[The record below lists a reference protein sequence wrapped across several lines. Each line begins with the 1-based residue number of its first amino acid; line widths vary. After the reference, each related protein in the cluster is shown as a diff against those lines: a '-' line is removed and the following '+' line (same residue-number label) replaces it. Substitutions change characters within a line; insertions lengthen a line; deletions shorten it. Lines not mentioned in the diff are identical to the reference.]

1 MLFYLCQKAG
11 DHQELGFHHFS
22 SNQLIKWLRIK
33 PDIYKYS
40 LEFCSFSYVNKLIT
54 LLIPKELSKPLI
66 NRFDSSKKLE
76 RLYPILILNTAS
88 QYYIH
93 QSTTHQFHSICW
105 SSSGINVFKSR
116 CILNVPSTLYFI
128 RLPGLSV

>member
-11 DHQELGFHHFS
+11 NHQESGFHHFL
-22 SNQLIKWLRIK
+22 NNRLKPLRIK
-33 PDIYKYS
+33 PNRYKYS

-54 LLIPKELSKPLI
+54 LLIPKELTKPLI
-66 NRFDSSKKLE
+66 NCFIVLKNE
-76 RLYPILILNTAS
+76 RLYPIPDLNTAS
-88 QYYIH
+88 HYYIH